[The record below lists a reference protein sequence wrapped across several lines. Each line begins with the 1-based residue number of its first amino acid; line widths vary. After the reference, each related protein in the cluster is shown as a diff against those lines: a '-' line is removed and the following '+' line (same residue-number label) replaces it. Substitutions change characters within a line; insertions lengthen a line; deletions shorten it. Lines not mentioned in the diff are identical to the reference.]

1 MAKNFQ
7 KMFQEHLKTFQRRLD
22 APDCATEKLSSWTYT
37 DMKREFQSSMETFS
51 ENGFVDDCIVMAY
64 KCAALSLMCH
74 MFGDK
79 ERAYSMTENAM
90 AITIYANEALKS
102 RKSKDIEWLKR
113 LYKERIS
120 EYRNAP
126 THGLILSAEEQAEL
140 DRDIDSV
147 LTRLDGE
154 NPQTDTTRREVLDCE
169 ESDIDFGTAAR
180 ARHRVAVPPS
190 ESDRKLRERLSERAY
205 KMLTEY
211 ERTDKII
218 DADILESQYLAPY
231 GLKMT
236 DELREFIE
244 LYDGRVYAW
253 QDTVFFNMNVPF
265 SCNNFDGFSIL
276 PEIEAP
282 IFVSGD
288 KYFINAM
295 DFHVSGDWGPY
306 VGSDGKI
313 YEYCCGE
320 LELPAKSP
328 EEFFE
333 EEAKKYFKD
342 MLLIERRRELENK
355 YLVAKIRTA
364 SM

>member
-1 MAKNFQ
+1 MAKKFQ
-7 KMFQEHLKTFQRRLD
+7 RIFREHLKTFQRRLEV
-22 APDCATEKLSSWTYT
+22 PDCAAEKLSSWTYT
-37 DMKREFQSSMETFS
+37 DMKREFQRSMELFY

-64 KCAALSLMCH
+64 KCAALSLRCFMY
-74 MFGDK
+74 GDK
-79 ERAYSMTENAM
+79 ERTYTMTENAM

-113 LYKERIS
+113 LYEEHIS
-120 EYRNAP
+120 TYRNAP
-126 THGLILSAEEQAEL
+126 THGLILSAEEQSEL

-147 LTRLDGE
+147 LTRLVGE
-154 NPQTDTTRREVLDCE
+154 SSQADTAQCEVLDCE
-169 ESDIDFGTAAR
+169 ESDIDFGTTSR
-180 ARHRVAVPPS
+180 APLRVAVPAA
-190 ESDRKLRERLSERAY
+190 ESDGKLRERLSERAY
-205 KMLTEY
+205 EMLTEY
-211 ERTDKII
+211 ERADKII
-218 DADILESQYLAPY
+218 DSDILESQYLAPN

-253 QDTVFFNMNVPF
+253 QNTIFLNMNVPF

-276 PEIEAP
+276 LEVDAP

-288 KYFINAM
+288 KYFINTM

-333 EEAKKYFKD
+333 EEARKYFKD

-355 YLVAKIRTA
+355 YLIPEIRTA